1 MKLKQVFLVFISF
14 IALSFGYLVGRNQTF
29 DQLINSLP
37 LIQLVIVMLVAVYTQ
52 YIHIMLHEGG
62 HFLFGKL
69 TGYRLVFFQ
78 LSTIRYDAI
87 NKKIRRMPINQSV
100 FKAQCVMAPSM
111 NKKDLQT
118 PYFFYLAGGLFVN
131 LITAVIFY
139 TGSFFLQ
146 GIWSFS
152 AFALSLPPFLLFFW
166 YLLEE
171 GSLIRTISQSEQAKK
186 IFIKELNIRAL
197 LEAGQTFEDLPADY
211 FDEIGQNI
219 FTESRLGEYLLLVAY
234 QRQLSALNFERA
246 EQLRRQY
253 GQHWN
258 FLQSPYVRKLAS
270 ANLFLDAL
278 FGRYDAAKKLFKQ
291 INQRR
296 ELKTYYEQ
304 SIAVQ
309 AAYSFF
315 IKVDINQTKQILKNK
330 NTLSQISGSR
340 AELQLQKKLLD
351 WLKDYVD

>member
-1 MKLKQVFLVFISF
+1 MKLKQTFLVFVSF

-69 TGYRLVFFQ
+69 TGYRSVFFQ
-78 LSTIRYDAI
+78 ISNIRYDAI
-87 NKKIRRMPINQSV
+87 NKKIKRIPINQSV
-100 FKAQCVMAPSM
+100 FKAQCAMTPST

-118 PYFFYLAGGLFVN
+118 PYFLYLAGGLLVN
-131 LITAVIFY
+131 LLTAVIFY

-171 GSLIRTISQSEQAKK
+171 GSLIRTISQSERAKQ

-197 LEAGQTFEDLPADY
+197 LEAGQTFKNLPADY
-211 FDEIGQNI
+211 FDEIEQSL
-219 FTESRLGEYLLLVAY
+219 FTKSRLGEYLLLVAY
-234 QRQLSALNFERA
+234 QRQLSVLDFERA

-253 GQHWN
+253 DQYWN
-258 FLQSPYVRKLAS
+258 FLQSPYANKLAS
-270 ANLFLDAL
+270 ANLFLYAL
-278 FGRYDAAKKLFKQ
+278 FGRYDAAKDLSKQ
-291 INQRR
+291 INQTR
-296 ELKTYYEQ
+296 ELKTYYEK
-304 SIAVQ
+304 SFAVQ

-315 IKVDINQTKQILKNK
+315 IEVDINQTKQILKNRSM
-330 NTLSQISGSR
+330 LSQISASR
-340 AELQLQKKLLD
+340 AEVQLQEKLLD
-351 WLKDYVD
+351 WLKEYID

>member
-1 MKLKQVFLVFISF
+1 MKLKQFFLVFVSF

-29 DQLINSLP
+29 DQLINSIP
-37 LIQLVIVMLVAVYTQ
+37 LIQLVIVMLIAVYTQ
-52 YIHIMLHEGG
+52 YIHIMLHESG

-78 LSTIRYDAI
+78 LSNIRYDAI
-87 NKKIRRMPINQSV
+87 NKKIRRMSINQSV
-100 FKAQCVMAPSM
+100 FKAQCVMTPST
-111 NKKDLQT
+111 NKKGLQT
-118 PYFFYLAGGLFVN
+118 PYFLYLAGGLLVN
-131 LITAVIFY
+131 LITAVTFY

-171 GSLIRTISQSEQAKK
+171 STLIRTISQSERAKK
-186 IFIKELNIRAL
+186 IFLKELNIKAL

-211 FDEIGQNI
+211 FDEIEQSI

-234 QRQLSALNFERA
+234 QRQLSVLDFEKA

-253 GQHWN
+253 DQHWN
-258 FLQSPYVRKLAS
+258 FLQSPYARKLAS
-270 ANLFLDAL
+270 ANLFLYAL
-278 FGRYDAAKKLFKQ
+278 FGRYDAAKKLSKQ
-291 INQRR
+291 IDQRR

-315 IKVDINQTKQILKNK
+315 IKIDINQTKQILKNK
-330 NTLSQISGSR
+330 SALSQISVSQ

-351 WLKDYVD
+351 WLKEYID